1 MHAAPFA
8 PTPDH
13 PAPRRHAWRPL
24 TARAL
29 RGALLLFATACGDRA
44 PELTP
49 GSGQFRGAEVPTPR
63 QKPSFT
69 LTATDG
75 RSFDFARETEGVVT
89 LLFFGYTH
97 CPDICPVHLANIG
110 AVLKR
115 LDPAD
120 RQRIRVVFVSTDPDR
135 DSAAV
140 IRRWLDNFDPTFVGL
155 RGTLDEVNAIQ
166 AQLRLPPAAVTTN
179 AKGQVEVSH
188 AALVLAF
195 SADGQWRLSYPF
207 GTRQDDWAHDLPLLV
222 RGRWRTAD
230 ATDRPAP
237 SGSVTMFVGALRF
250 DDARVPVLRGS
261 ATLSAYATIRNT
273 GGDDWLLGVEAPGL
287 AMTGMLHG
295 QRTNVLGQTTMT
307 MLDSIALPAGGTLTL
322 APGDQHV
329 MLEGLLR
336 EPEAGERI
344 PLVFRF
350 RQAGRVSVP
359 AVGVPAS
366 AAQLPAR

>member
-1 MHAAPFA
+1 M
-8 PTPDH
+8 
-13 PAPRRHAWRPL
+13 R
-24 TARAL
+24 RAL
-29 RGALLLFATACGDRA
+29 ALGLMAAATALATGCRDRA
-44 PELTP
+44 PDLTP
-49 GSGQFRGAEVPTPR
+49 GTGQFRGAEVPTPR
-63 QKPSFT
+63 PKPAFT

-75 RSFDFARETEGVVT
+75 RPFDFVRETEGRVT

-115 LDPAD
+115 LDPSD
-120 RQRIRVVFVSTDPDR
+120 RERVRVVFVSTDPDR
-135 DSAAV
+135 DSLPV

-166 AQLRLPPAAVTTN
+166 AELRLPPAAVTTTPT
-179 AKGQVEVSH
+179 GQVEVSH

-195 SADGQWRLSYPF
+195 DREGLWRLSYPF

-222 RGRWRTAD
+222 RGTWRA
-230 ATDRPAP
+230 AALGERRGI
-237 SGSVTMFVGALRF
+237 SGGETMFVGALRF

-261 ATLSAYATIRNT
+261 ATLAAYVTIANT
-273 GGDDWLLGVEAPGL
+273 GPTDDWLLGVDAPGL

-307 MLDSIALPAGGTLTL
+307 MADSMLVPANGRLQL
-322 APGDQHV
+322 APGDQHA
-329 MLEGLLR
+329 MFEGLLR
-336 EPEAGERI
+336 QPEDGERI

-350 RQAGRVSVP
+350 RTAGRVSVP
-359 AVGVPAS
+359 ALAVPPS
-366 AAQLPAR
+366 AAQVP